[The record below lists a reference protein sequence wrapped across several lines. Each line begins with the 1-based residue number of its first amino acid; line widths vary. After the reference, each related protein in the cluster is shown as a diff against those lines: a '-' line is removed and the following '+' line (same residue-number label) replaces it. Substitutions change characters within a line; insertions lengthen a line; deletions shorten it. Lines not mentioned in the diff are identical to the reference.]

1 MAELTTRQVA
11 AITVAAGAL
20 AGALVAGLVA
30 ATADSGNGTSSS
42 SGSSSQV
49 ATAPVVRTDLSTTVQ
64 VGGSIG
70 FSGSYTIAVLGGS
83 TRSATSRCRCCTAP
97 FPPTERSMPACPT
110 VPTWGS

>member
-1 MAELTTRQVA
+1 MAPGRASMAELTTRQVA

-20 AGALVAGLVA
+20 AGALVAGRVA

-70 FSGSYTIAVLGGS
+70 FNGSYTITILGGGGGGY
-83 TRSATSRCRCCTAP
+83 TSLPQPR
-97 FPPTERSMPACPT
+97 
-110 VPTWGS
+110 